1 MAFGAKKTKDGVLI
15 MIGNNVSYIKAYTE
29 VNCLLEYLPQSYI
42 DKIPKKLIELI
53 QNQSNEQY
61 NINIDTNKSL
71 LEQEFSQKTKDL
83 IAVIKYNYWSTDE
96 EKQQLKQIFYENENR
111 YQKELLEKY
120 NPNDIFKKRETKIE
134 MPQQEVAENNV
145 QMVLYKESIFTR
157 FFNKIKNLFRKK

>member
-1 MAFGAKKTKDGVLI
+1 M

-42 DKIPKKLIELI
+42 DKLPKKLIELI

-96 EKQQLKQIFYENENR
+96 EKQQLKQIFYENENK

-120 NPNDIFKKRETKIE
+120 NPNDIFKKKESKTE
-134 MPQQEVAENNV
+134 MPQQEVIENNV
-145 QMVLYKESIFTR
+145 QMVVYKESIFTR
-157 FFNKIKNLFRKK
+157 FFNKIKNLFRRK

>member
-1 MAFGAKKTKDGVLI
+1 

-42 DKIPKKLIELI
+42 DKLPKKLIELI

-96 EKQQLKQIFYENENR
+96 EKQQLKQIFYENENK

-120 NPNDIFKKRETKIE
+120 NPNDIFKKKESKTE
-134 MPQQEVAENNV
+134 MPQQEVIENNV
-145 QMVLYKESIFTR
+145 QMVVYKESIFTR
-157 FFNKIKNLFRKK
+157 FFNKIKNLFRRK

>member
-1 MAFGAKKTKDGVLI
+1 M

-42 DKIPKKLIELI
+42 DKLPKKLIELI

-120 NPNDIFKKRETKIE
+120 NPNDIFKKRESKTEIL
-134 MPQQEVAENNV
+134 QQEVIENNV
-145 QMVLYKESIFTR
+145 QMVVYKESIFTR
-157 FFNKIKNLFRKK
+157 FFNKIKNLFRRK